1 MAARRESDTLP
12 DEFRQ
17 AVQDLGSASMRPEVQ
32 VEQVPAPQRVAPY
45 SAALSAEVVVDDI
58 ELATGRLVL
67 LHDPDGHEAWQGTY
81 RCVAYVRAD
90 MDPEMAADP
99 LLATVAWSWLIESL
113 ESTGAD
119 YLAPSGTVTRVA
131 NESFGGMAD
140 EPPRAE
146 IELRAS
152 WTPVG
157 NATGLNGS
165 NAGPAIATHA
175 TAWGRLLCTAAGLP
189 PTPAGVVAIP
199 SRRGSVR

>member
-45 SAALSAEVVVDDI
+45 SAALSAEVVVDDM

-113 ESTGAD
+113 ESNGAD

-157 NATGLNGS
+157 TA
-165 NAGPAIATHA
+165 AGPSIATHA
-175 TAWGRLLCTAAGLP
+175 AAWGRLLCTAAGLP

-199 SRRGSVR
+199 SRRGSAR

>member
-113 ESTGAD
+113 ESTGAG

-152 WTPVG
+152 WTPA
-157 NATGLNGS
+157 AT
-165 NAGPAIATHA
+165 ATGPAIATHA
-175 TAWGRLLCTAAGLP
+175 AAWGRLLCTAAGLP
-189 PTPAGVVAIP
+189 PAPAGVVAIP
-199 SRRGSVR
+199 SRRGSAR

>member
-1 MAARRESDTLP
+1 
-12 DEFRQ
+12 
-17 AVQDLGSASMRPEVQ
+17 
-32 VEQVPAPQRVAPY
+32 
-45 SAALSAEVVVDDI
+45 
-58 ELATGRLVL
+58 
-67 LHDPDGHEAWQGTY
+67 
-81 RCVAYVRAD
+81 
-90 MDPEMAADP
+90 
-99 LLATVAWSWLIESL
+99 
-113 ESTGAD
+113 
-119 YLAPSGTVTRVA
+119 VA

-157 NATGLNGS
+157 NTTGLNGS